1 MAEGQ
6 GRLDRQ
12 LFRGIAWTAVFRWV
26 TQFFSWIGTFY
37 AARLL
42 SPGDYGLVA
51 MATVPIGLLRIVEDF
66 GLDAVLVQDRQL
78 GRDQLARLAGLAVLV
93 GLTISGVFL
102 VGAEWIA
109 AYYREPLVA
118 ALISALSVTF
128 VLDALQVLPR
138 AMLQRQLRFRT
149 LAAVTAVQFLITSAT
164 LVVCARLGLGVWS
177 LVLNTLV
184 GGIVVTGILFY
195 LSPYPLAWPR
205 GIASIARP
213 ILAGW
218 RILAS
223 RACWYGYSNAD
234 QLIIGR
240 VLGRDPLGAYN
251 FAMTFSALPAQEV
264 TSVVSRV
271 VPGVFTEV
279 QSRRDELRRYFLL
292 LTEAMTYL
300 AFPAAF
306 GLALTADH
314 VVAIALGPKYEAVV
328 EPLRILCL
336 YQTIYAAQVL
346 VSHVLMWTGN
356 FRANMWFTVLALG
369 GLLVGFG
376 TSVRFGIDAVAW
388 SWVVVFPL
396 VNLPPLALAG
406 RLLGLKL
413 REFFRVLVPAT
424 VGCAV
429 MCGVVLLVRESL
441 PPDFADSVRRA
452 VETML
457 GKSLP
462 AADEVALLAVD
473 ATAGALAYVAFL
485 ALFYRR
491 RVLTILRTAF
501 ASRG

>member
-12 LFRGIAWTAVFRWV
+12 LFRGIAWTAVFRWI

-93 GLTISGVFL
+93 GLTLAGVFL
-102 VGAEWIA
+102 VGAESIA

-118 ALISALSVTF
+118 ALISALCVTF

-164 LVVCARLGLGVWS
+164 LVVCASLGLGVWS
-177 LVLNTLV
+177 LVLNTLA
-184 GGIVVTGILFY
+184 GGIAVTGILFY

-205 GIASIARP
+205 GIASLARP
-213 ILAGW
+213 ILSGW

-234 QLIIGR
+234 QLVIGR

-279 QSRRDELRRYFLL
+279 QARRDELRRYFLL
-292 LTEAMTYL
+292 LTEAMAYL
-300 AFPAAF
+300 AFPAAV

-336 YQTIYAAQVL
+336 YQALYAAQVL
-346 VSHVLMWTGN
+346 VGHVLIWTGH
-356 FRANMWFTVLALG
+356 FRANMWFTALALVG
-369 GLLVGFG
+369 LVGGFAA
-376 TSVRFGIDAVAW
+376 SVRFGIDAVAW

-396 VNLPPLALAG
+396 VNLPPLMLAVRLVDLRLRTFFRALEPAGLGCLAMVAVVVVVRRELPVDMAPTARLTLEALAG
-406 RLLGLKL
+406 A
-413 REFFRVLVPAT
+413 AT
-424 VGCAV
+424 YAA
-429 MCGVVLLVRESL
+429 VLLLV
-441 PPDFADSVRRA
+441 
-452 VETML
+452 
-457 GKSLP
+457 
-462 AADEVALLAVD
+462 
-473 ATAGALAYVAFL
+473 
-485 ALFYRR
+485 YRR
-491 RVLTILRTAF
+491 RVRTILRTAF
-501 ASRG
+501 AGRG